1 MRMKKPARLFL
12 AVLILLT
19 ACSRG
24 PGQEP
29 GPGEPRG
36 GNADPGK
43 DRTTLVLAAPESLEL
58 PALEGVEVLR
68 TPEPAPALM
77 RGEADAA
84 VIGGD
89 PPPTLAAFPLRVR
102 EQIILQGWLDE
113 PLSLTLSEAEAL
125 LPQLGPPGEPERGA
139 LAAGRLAD
147 LRPGWRAVPVDGVAP
162 TPQTVRSG
170 EYPLAERLMVAYRP
184 EDEARIAPLRETLRA
199 AFSGSAEGSAVGGSA
214 GGAGG
219 VAPGGE
225 AGGAGQADWI
235 RLSVAGDFMLARGV
249 ARAMRENGTLYPIEK
264 VRDHLSSADLAFA
277 NLESPIGVTGRPLPG
292 KQIWF
297 RAAPEAVEL
306 LKAAGLD
313 GVTVANNHIMDY
325 DEENF
330 LETLD
335 LLAEAGIPWTGG
347 GRNLEEARRPLVLE
361 AQGVRIAFLGYS
373 EFADLFFDWD
383 YPRSFAAT
391 EDRPGVPAIRED
403 WLAEDIRAAREVADV
418 VAVALHWGVEFVNY
432 PTEEQQRLARYM
444 VDQGADLVLGYH
456 PHAIQ
461 GFELYN
467 GGFIAYSLGNF
478 IMDRQDT
485 DLARESMILDF
496 LIGPDGVKQV
506 EVHPVWIHAEQ
517 PHILQGEEAARLRQ
531 KMQEISGW

>member
-1 MRMKKPARLFL
+1 M
-12 AVLILLT
+12 
-19 ACSRG
+19 
-24 PGQEP
+24 
-29 GPGEPRG
+29 
-36 GNADPGK
+36 
-43 DRTTLVLAAPESLEL
+43 
-58 PALEGVEVLR
+58 
-68 TPEPAPALM
+68 
-77 RGEADAA
+77 
-84 VIGGD
+84 
-89 PPPTLAAFPLRVR
+89 
-102 EQIILQGWLDE
+102 
-113 PLSLTLSEAEAL
+113 
-125 LPQLGPPGEPERGA
+125 
-139 LAAGRLAD
+139 
-147 LRPGWRAVPVDGVAP
+147 DGVAP

-184 EDEARIAPLRETLRA
+184 EDEARIAPLRETLQA
-199 AFSGSAEGSAVGGSA
+199 AFSGSDEGSAVGGSA

-219 VAPGGE
+219 GAPGGE
-225 AGGAGQADWI
+225 AGGAGRADWI

-249 ARAMRENGTLYPIEK
+249 ARAMRENGTLYPIEQ

-432 PTEEQQRLARYM
+432 PPRSSSAWPGTWSTRARTWSSGTTPRHPGVRAVQRRLHRLQPGQLHHGPAGHRP
-444 VDQGADLVLGYH
+444 G
-456 PHAIQ
+456 
-461 GFELYN
+461 
-467 GGFIAYSLGNF
+467 
-478 IMDRQDT
+478 
-485 DLARESMILDF
+485 RESML
-496 LIGPDGVKQV
+496 LTSSSGPDGAKQV

-517 PHILQGEEAARLRQ
+517 PYITAGRGSRPAAA
-531 KMQEISGW
+531 EHEDISGW

>member
-1 MRMKKPARLFL
+1 MRMKKPATLLL
-12 AVLILLT
+12 AVLIVLA
-19 ACSRG
+19 ACARK
-24 PGQEP
+24 PAPQP
-29 GPGEPRG
+29 GPGDPPQGAG
-36 GNADPGK
+36 GNPGPSSGA
-43 DRTTLVLAAPESLEL
+43 LVLAAPVDLEL
-58 PALEGVEVLR
+58 PPVDGVEVLR
-68 TPEPAPALM
+68 TPEPVPALM

-84 VIGGD
+84 VVDGE
-89 PPPTLAAFPLRVR
+89 PPPILTSFPLRTV
-102 EQIILQGWLDE
+102 EHIIMQGWLDE
-113 PLSLTLSEAEAL
+113 PMELTLAEAEAL
-125 LPQLGPPGEPERGA
+125 LPELDPPGEPARGA

-147 LRPGWRAVPVDGVAP
+147 LRPGWRAVPVEGVAP

-170 EYPLAERLMVAYRP
+170 EYPLADRLLVAYRLEDSERVTP
-184 EDEARIAPLRETLRA
+184 VRKALEAAFGQDEAD
-199 AFSGSAEGSAVGGSA
+199 GAVT
-214 GGAGG
+214 
-219 VAPGGE
+219 GE
-225 AGGAGQADWI
+225 EWAS
-235 RLSVAGDFMLARGV
+235 LSVAGDFMLARGV

-297 RAAPEAVEL
+297 RAEPEAIEVL
-306 LKAAGLD
+306 TAAGLD

-335 LLAEAGIPWTGG
+335 ILAEAGIPWTGG
-347 GRNLEEARRPLVLE
+347 GRNLDEARRPLVLE
-361 AQGVRIAFLGYS
+361 ARGVRIAFLGYS

-383 YPRSFAAT
+383 YPRSFAAM

-418 VAVALHWGVEFVNY
+418 VAVALHWGIEFVNY
-432 PTEEQQRLARYM
+432 PTEEQRQLARYI

-461 GFELYN
+461 GFELYG

-517 PHILQGEEAARLRQ
+517 PYIMQGEEAARLRQ